1 MSSIPTVPKINWIS
15 FMGDSLT
22 NTDSQFYIPK
32 SQQIPK
38 LVQSMIG
45 GNCRER
51 NLGVGGQTTLQ
62 MLARMYDMLRY
73 PPTVGV
79 IYGGIND
86 ANPSNAIQAGSY
98 TADPVLPP
106 TLSTTVNTGSTL
118 PVGITYYVTFTW
130 VSGSESNSSPEASIY
145 VPLGNQLVVTLPTF
159 PSGVTS
165 ANIYIS
171 TTSGNET
178 KQGSTSSNTYTQS
191 VALVAGVVQPKA
203 TLLNCVLNMV
213 NQLKNAGCNKIVICN
228 IHTMGGTTSIGTT
241 DSTYTPYR
249 NILQSIA
256 TNNNLAFCDYH
267 AVSLISPTDYNTSND
282 LLHLA
287 PSGLQ
292 KLANQLKATLDAQ
305 GWTSILQN

>member
-1 MSSIPTVPKINWIS
+1 MSSVPQQPKINWLTV
-15 FMGDSLT
+15 MGDSLT
-22 NTDSQFYIPK
+22 NTDMVYYIPK
-32 SQQIPK
+32 SQQVPGLMQK
-38 LVQSMIG
+38 MIG
-45 GNCRER
+45 GNCRAR
-51 NLGVGGQTTLQ
+51 NLGVPGETTAQ

-86 ANPSNAIQAGSY
+86 ANPSNNIKAGNYSS
-98 TADPVLPP
+98 DPTIAP
-106 TLSTTVNTGSTL
+106 TLSTSINASSTL
-118 PVGITYYVTFTW
+118 PVGVTYYVTYTW
-130 VSGSESNSSPEASIY
+130 QSGSESNSSPEASILL
-145 VPLGNQLVVTLPTF
+145 PLGNQLVVNVPTF

-191 VALVAGVVQPKA
+191 VALVAGTAQPKA
-203 TLLNCVLNMV
+203 TLLNCILNMV
-213 NQLKNAGCNKIVICN
+213 NQLKNAGCTRIVICN
-228 IHTMGGTTSIGTT
+228 IHTMGGTTSISTT

-249 NILQSIA
+249 SILQSIA

-267 AVSLISPTDYNTSND
+267 TVSLISPTDYNTSND

-292 KLANQLKATLDAQ
+292 KLANQLKATLDVQ